1 MSESGIARYLS
12 LAAAPTFAVMAL
24 LEAAFSI
31 SLSDALCMAAPRPLP
46 LNGMVVMYT
55 LMSVF
60 HAGAWLKLRTRPAG
74 A

>member
-1 MSESGIARYLS
+1 
-12 LAAAPTFAVMAL
+12 
-24 LEAAFSI
+24 
-31 SLSDALCMAAPRPLP
+31 MAAPRPLP